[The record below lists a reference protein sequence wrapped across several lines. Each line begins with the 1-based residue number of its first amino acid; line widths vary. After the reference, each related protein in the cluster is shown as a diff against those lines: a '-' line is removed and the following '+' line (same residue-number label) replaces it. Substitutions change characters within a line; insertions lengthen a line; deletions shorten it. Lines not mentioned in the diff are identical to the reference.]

1 MVEKYADIEKV
12 VNGYIEELEKNGI
25 HPQRVILYGSYAK
38 GTATPDSDIDL
49 VIISKDMARWPALER
64 LELLSRLTAK
74 IDAPLEVLGYTPDEI
89 ARFGAD
95 SILWNEI
102 KRNSKTLK
110 AA

>member
-1 MVEKYADIEKV
+1 MVEKYTDIEKIV
-12 VNGYIEELEKNGI
+12 TRYIAELEKNGI
-25 HPQRVILYGSYAK
+25 HTQRVILYGSYAK
-38 GTATPDSDIDL
+38 GNATPDSDIDL
-49 VIISKDMARWPALER
+49 IIISEDLVRWPALER

-102 KRNSKTLK
+102 ERNGKDLK